1 MVPDLGLLT
10 MSQVG
15 LGTGPFDFDS
25 LGDLRLCPGG
35 ASCFPG
41 QLTFFTECA
50 FGGPPS
56 RQLVTLDGGTI
67 ELAVTFDRGGIGA
80 GNEPATFVWAR
91 GTFRGVS
98 FEQRDY
104 FKLVYSPE
112 NHHFVQHFA
121 VFFDAPIDGACGVEI
136 VNVPGPPSVR
146 RRMRAWS
153 VDCQLTRLDEIA
165 VTGVTAGAA
174 R

>member
-1 MVPDLGLLT
+1 MTFPYGAGLLT
-10 MSQVG
+10 MLHTQPAPVPSNSGARRPATLSGRRQLLSGAAHVLQRLRFRG
-15 LGTGPFDFDS
+15 L
-25 LGDLRLCPGG
+25 
-35 ASCFPG
+35 
-41 QLTFFTECA
+41 
-50 FGGPPS
+50 PS
-56 RQLVTLDGGTI
+56 RQLVALDSGMV

-80 GNEPATFVWAR
+80 GTEPATFVSAR
-91 GTFRGVS
+91 GSFREVS

-121 VFFDAPIDGACGVEI
+121 VFFDAPIQGACGLEI

-146 RRMRAWS
+146 RRMRAWT

-165 VTGVTAGAA
+165 VTGVMAL
-174 R
+174 